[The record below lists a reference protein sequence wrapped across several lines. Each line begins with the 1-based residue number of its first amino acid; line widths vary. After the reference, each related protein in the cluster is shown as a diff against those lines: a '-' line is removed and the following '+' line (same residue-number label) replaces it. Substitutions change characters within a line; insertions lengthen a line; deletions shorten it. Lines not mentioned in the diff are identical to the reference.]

1 MGRNATLSMNSVIP
15 SKERLDGHGGKNAH
29 QGPAIPAIWQ
39 ANSSGL
45 GSSAMPNAKLIEYV
59 KESLE
64 LI

>member
-15 SKERLDGHGGKNAH
+15 SKEILNGHGGKNAH

-45 GSSAMPNAKLIEYV
+45 GSSANAKLIEYV